1 MRNLLALLAL
11 LASSVSLAQISS
23 TRETSYDWACCD
35 DQGCATLTSH
45 QRFDT
50 ALLACLNR
58 SVADGKPRWV
68 QGGRYKIGG
77 SLPTPAPSTSAI
89 NTTGKYDSYAIAS
102 QSDGFT
108 LAYTVIPASASVN
121 LATGVAGKV
130 PTSYTDI
137 NAIVRFNAGVID
149 AFDGKANTYR
159 AESLLKFDP
168 AKAYRVTLTVGASS
182 YSASVDGQVIAKDYG
197 FRGTAP
203 SAFTYLIAKETSTN
217 LGTVISQVLLT
228 PNPPVTTASVTVN
241 WAAPVKNTDGTT
253 LTDLQGF
260 QIHYGKAG
268 LTQVIDVPGASATS
282 VKVAGLTSGKW
293 DFAVTAY
300 SPTAESDL
308 SNVVSRT
315 IP

>member
-1 MRNLLALLAL
+1 MRILLALAAL
-11 LASSVSLAQISS
+11 LACTAVSAQISS

-77 SLPTPAPSTSAI
+77 SLPTPSTSAI

-121 LATGVAGKV
+121 LATGVSGKV

-137 NAIVRFNAGVID
+137 AAIVRFNAGVID

-228 PNPPVTTASVTVN
+228 PLPPSTTASVTVN
-241 WAAPVKNTDGTT
+241 WTPPTKNTDGTT

-260 QIHYGKAG
+260 QIHYWQGSLA
-268 LTQVIDVPGASATS
+268 QVIDVPGASATS
-282 VKVAGLTSGKW
+282 GKVAGLTSGKW
-293 DFAVTAY
+293 DFAVSAY
-300 SPTAESDL
+300 SSTAESAL
-308 SNVVSRT
+308 SNVVSHT